1 MCTAEGPHLT
11 QSLCCSGVEAG
22 VVVQDRAP
30 SPASSRATRN
40 CSPLDTEATRFRPPA
55 SPLQLLLL
63 LLLNLCVRSRTDE
76 APVGMAGVYSWF
88 RSLSRAHTE
97 LTLPLVHLR

>member
-1 MCTAEGPHLT
+1 MT

-30 SPASSRATRN
+30 IPASSRDTRN

-63 LLLNLCVRSRTDE
+63 LLLLNLLVRSRTEE
-76 APVGMAGVYSWF
+76 APVGMAGV
-88 RSLSRAHTE
+88 
-97 LTLPLVHLR
+97 

>member
-1 MCTAEGPHLT
+1 MT

-30 SPASSRATRN
+30 SPASSRDTRN

-55 SPLQLLLL
+55 SPLRLL

-76 APVGMAGVYSWF
+76 APVGMAGV
-88 RSLSRAHTE
+88 
-97 LTLPLVHLR
+97 

>member
-1 MCTAEGPHLT
+1 MT

-30 SPASSRATRN
+30 SPASSRDTRN

-63 LLLNLCVRSRTDE
+63 LLLLLNLCVRSRTDE
-76 APVGMAGVYSWF
+76 APVGMAGV
-88 RSLSRAHTE
+88 
-97 LTLPLVHLR
+97 